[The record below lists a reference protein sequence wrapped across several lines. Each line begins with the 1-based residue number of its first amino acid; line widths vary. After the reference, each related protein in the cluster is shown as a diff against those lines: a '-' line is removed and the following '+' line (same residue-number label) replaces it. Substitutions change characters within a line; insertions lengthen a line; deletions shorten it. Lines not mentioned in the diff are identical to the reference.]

1 MLFFLA
7 FYFIVPENSEL
18 TTGQNVILRD
28 MLSKI
33 KDKIYLLT
41 TNHRDLHGTVSK
53 VGKVVDR
60 NFVSD
65 FVAISRTDVFGNE
78 KNVKMM
84 NQIIAQHFYR
94 QGMDDVAEK
103 LLKDAG
109 LNVEDINI
117 ERYAELHRIWESI
130 HMKILNPALE
140 WAAEHSVQLEQ
151 KNSTLEFKLH
161 RLAFMQVVINNIFL

>member
-1 MLFFLA
+1 
-7 FYFIVPENSEL
+7 
-18 TTGQNVILRD
+18 

-33 KDKIYLLT
+33 RDKVFLLT

-53 VGKVVDR
+53 VGKTVDR

-65 FVAISRTDVFGNE
+65 FVAISRTDVFAND

-94 QGMDDVAEK
+94 QGMDDVADV
-103 LLKDAG
+103 LLKEAG
-109 LNVEDINI
+109 LTGEDINV

-140 WAAEHSVQLEQ
+140 WAAEHSEQLEQ
-151 KNSTLEFKLH
+151 KNSPLEFKLH
-161 RLAFMQVVINNIFL
+161 RLAFMQVQFDFYYIEIFHK